1 MKSIL
6 KPITA
11 FLLFCLFVY
20 SAMFTASCNQKHT
33 KEDSLAI
40 CNEVMLIQNWC
51 SIALD
56 CKGLKGFVDT
66 HLYSPFI
73 AEGQNGMMG
82 IIIPVKPKIYNSF
95 KILDGKNSDD
105 KNVIKILKYS
115 KLEPSSKEE
124 EIDPLLFYHTF
135 SIKIDTTTCESFE
148 IIVEDESGTG
158 AGYKKGRGKIIR
170 DTTIDIRDSDTEE
183 KESEDKK

>member
-6 KPITA
+6 KPVTA
-11 FLLFCLFVY
+11 FLLFCLFIY
-20 SAMFTASCNQKHT
+20 SAMFTTSCNQKLT

-40 CNEVMLIQNWC
+40 CNKVMMKDSCC

-56 CKGLKGFVDT
+56 CKGLEGFVGT

-73 AEGQNGMMG
+73 AEGQKGMMG
-82 IIIPVKPKIYNSF
+82 IIIPVMPKTYKSY

-105 KNVIKILKYS
+105 KNVIKIIKYS
-115 KLEPSSKEE
+115 KQESAPNV
-124 EIDPLLFYHTF
+124 EIDSLLSYHTF
-135 SIKIDTTTCESFE
+135 SIQIDGTKCETFE
-148 IIVEDESGTG
+148 VIVEDETG
-158 AGYKKGRGKIIR
+158 PAFKKGRGKIIR
-170 DTTIDIRDSDTEE
+170 STTIDIRDSDTEE